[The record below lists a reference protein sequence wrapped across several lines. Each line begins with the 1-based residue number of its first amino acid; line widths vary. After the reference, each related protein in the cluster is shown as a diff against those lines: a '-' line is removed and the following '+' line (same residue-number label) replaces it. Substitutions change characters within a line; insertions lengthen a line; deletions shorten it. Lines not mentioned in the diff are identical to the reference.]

1 MSKIAP
7 ANETQALVDIAKRA
21 GEAILRVYE
30 TDFDVSAKGDRSPLT
45 QADLAAHRI
54 IVAGLEALDPQTPV
68 ISEEAALPT
77 FDARSKWRRFYLVDP
92 LDGTKEFIKR
102 NGDFTVNIALIEDH
116 RPVRGVV
123 GVPVHDRVY
132 TGGPDGAWRLDSA
145 GRERIRTR
153 SLDGDAITVVASR
166 SHRDARLEAYLAAVQ
181 EQFKRT
187 ESVAV
192 GSSLKFCL
200 LAEGKADFY
209 PRLGPTAEWDTAA
222 AHAVLAAAGGTV
234 MQLDGK
240 PLIYNAKE
248 SFLNPFFLAVGDAEF
263 PWEGLPRVTG
273 SSQNP

>member
-1 MSKIAP
+1 MPAIAP
-7 ANETQALVDIAKRA
+7 AKETQALVDIAQRA

-30 TDFDVSAKGDRSPLT
+30 TDFDVAAKGDQSPLT

-54 IVAGLEALDPQTPV
+54 IVAELEALDPQTPV
-68 ISEEAALPT
+68 ISEEAALPPFET
-77 FDARSKWRRFYLVDP
+77 RAKWRRFYLVDP

-116 RPVRGVV
+116 QPVRGVV

-132 TGGPDGAWRLDSA
+132 TGGPDGAWRLDGA
-145 GRERIRTR
+145 HAEPIHTR
-153 SLDGDAITVVASR
+153 LLPHDAITIVASR

-181 EQFKRT
+181 ERFKRA
-187 ESVAV
+187 ESVAI

-222 AHAVLAAAGGTV
+222 AHAVLAAAGGAVTL
-234 MQLDGK
+234 LDGK

-248 SFLNPFFLAVGDAEF
+248 SLLNPFFLAIGDTEF
-263 PWEGLPRVTG
+263 PWDNLPLVAG
-273 SSQNP
+273 DG